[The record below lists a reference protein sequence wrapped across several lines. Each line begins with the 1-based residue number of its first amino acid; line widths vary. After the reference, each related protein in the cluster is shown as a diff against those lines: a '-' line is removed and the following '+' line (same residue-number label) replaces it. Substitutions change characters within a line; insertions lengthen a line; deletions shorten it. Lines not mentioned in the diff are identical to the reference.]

1 MPTSLHNF
9 SDKPIVLIGLMGA
22 GKSSI
27 GRKLASKLVLPFWDS
42 DDEIATTS
50 NCSIPEI
57 FAIYGEARFRALEEI
72 VIERLLSGPQHVL
85 ATGGGA
91 FMNKKIQGLIKKKAI
106 SIWLKAG
113 LETLIKRTS
122 RKKGRPLL
130 DKGDPTLILKDLM
143 DKRYPIYSSADIIVE
158 SADQPHENMVNQ
170 IITAYS
176 KLIG

>member
-57 FAIYGEARFRALEEI
+57 FAIYGEARFRGLEEM
-72 VIERLLSGPQHVL
+72 VIERLLSGPPHVL

-91 FMNKKIQGLIKKKAI
+91 FMNKKIQALIKKKAV
-106 SIWLKAG
+106 SIWLKAE

-170 IITAYS
+170 IISAYS